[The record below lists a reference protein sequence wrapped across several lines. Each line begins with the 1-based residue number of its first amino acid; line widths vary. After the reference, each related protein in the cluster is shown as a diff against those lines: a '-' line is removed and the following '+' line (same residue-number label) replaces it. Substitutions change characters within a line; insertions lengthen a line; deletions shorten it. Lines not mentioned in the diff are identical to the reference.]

1 MSTIETAFRGR
12 VPLVNLDKGSAI
24 PLRFVFELPH
34 KLAPSDIRDGLRERV
49 VFDHV
54 LDVQTLDAYDLVLTY
69 DLCREFV
76 LIITPS
82 IGYSGMDTSHLALSL
97 PTVLTSLFLLGMSSL
112 SLCQVLFIL
121 GKELGIAVRMSIA
134 RDDHALESQI
144 KPHLLIDNRQMLD
157 IFLYQDGDEV
167 AVSTIFGDGYGRGSA
182 PLGQRT
188 RPMNIKRS
196 VHSGESQVFP
206 IPLEGGSYVSSRL
219 LSMLLMRRGILS
231 TSLKEVTKGAIQMTK
246 GLLQGD
252 TRHLIQPGMIFLLLE
267 SRQAFRCP
275 CIVETFTVFEES
287 IGALSQCPIV
297 DIATTAESTGK
308 NVCLLISWREPVLVC
323 SLLLHTLPDST
334 YCVESQVS
342 CACGRA
348 AFHPHS
354 SRKGSSGR
362 FLIDFTG

>member
-24 PLRFVFELPH
+24 PFRFVFELPH
-34 KLAPSDIRDGLRERV
+34 KLRPTDIRDGLSEFV

-112 SLCQVLFIL
+112 SLCQVLFIFV
-121 GKELGIAVRMSIA
+121 KELGIAVRMSIGS
-134 RDDHALESQI
+134 DDHALESQI

-157 IFLYQDGDEV
+157 LFLYQDGDEV
-167 AVSTIFGDGYGRGSA
+167 AIGTIFGDGYCRGFA

-196 VHSGESQVFP
+196 VHSADQQALAETEWNRAQIIGVVWDDPTRGLPHGEQ
-206 IPLEGGSYVSSRL
+206 
-219 LSMLLMRRGILS
+219 
-231 TSLKEVTKGAIQMTK
+231 
-246 GLLQGD
+246 
-252 TRHLIQPGMIFLLLE
+252 
-267 SRQAFRCP
+267 
-275 CIVETFTVFEES
+275 
-287 IGALSQCPIV
+287 ALSLARASHDRELEARSLFSLGWIHLRGGDFQQGM
-297 DIATTAESTGK
+297 D
-308 NVCLLISWREPVLVC
+308 CLEAALELYAR
-323 SLLLHTLPDST
+323 LPT
-334 YCVESQVS
+334 
-342 CACGRA
+342 
-348 AFHPHS
+348 
-354 SRKGSSGR
+354 
-362 FLIDFTG
+362 